1 MSLAAR
7 TRAAVRDR
15 PFLLAALRAGV
26 VNYAAAAAFLDLD
39 GDDEAV
45 AAALRRYA
53 DDLTAFEVESRD
65 AVVRMRSG
73 VGLIEEGADTDA
85 DDPVVAV
92 GGVGVAPGSGDLTA
106 VIATGDVDPTA
117 LAAVIERLDAA
128 HVVVD
133 AAGVAGETL
142 AVVVPRSDG
151 PAAIELVEDALDA
164 VPA

>member
-1 MSLAAR
+1 MSLAAT

-26 VNYAAAAAFLDLD
+26 VNYAAAASFLDLD
-39 GDDEAV
+39 GDEDAV

-53 DDLTAFEVESRD
+53 EDLDDYATESRE
-65 AVVRMRSG
+65 AVVRMRTG
-73 VGLIEEGADTDA
+73 VGLVE
-85 DDPVVAV
+85 DPSEAVVAV
-92 GGVGVAPGSGDLTA
+92 GGMGVDPGAGDTTA
-106 VIATGDVDPTA
+106 VIATGDVDGPA
-117 LAAVIERLDAA
+117 LAAVLARLDAA

-142 AVVVPRSDG
+142 VVVVPRSDG
-151 PAAIELVEDALDA
+151 HTALDLVERTLDA

>member
-85 DDPVVAV
+85 DPVVAV

>member
-73 VGLIEEGADTDA
+73 VGLIDGGGDA
-85 DDPVVAV
+85 DADPVVAV